1 MASRSA
7 TIPRK
12 AAPNAGRRERRRLE
26 TRERLFRAALDL
38 FARRGFLETTVEDI
52 TEAADVGKGTFFNYF
67 PTKEH
72 VLATFGAQR
81 IAAIERGLERARTG
95 PVLPVLEELAVDLA
109 GQSRESPA
117 LLRAIYAAHASCEP
131 VRAEL
136 QQRLK
141 AGRQILSRIFDL
153 AQERGEVRRD
163 IPASELAR
171 LTQLILIGVSVGWAL
186 SPDDSLRGTAQ
197 DVWRL
202 LSPSLIA
209 DKKHKRASARRTRTT
224 SRAGAG
230 TSKNK

>member
-7 TIPRK
+7 SIPPK
-12 AAPNAGRRERRRLE
+12 AAPLAGRRERRRVE

-81 IAAIERGLERARTG
+81 IAAIERGLERARSG
-95 PVLPVLEELAVDLA
+95 PVLPVLEDLAIDLA

-117 LLRAIYAAHASCEP
+117 LLRAIYAAHASCAP

-141 AGRQILSRIFDL
+141 AGRQILARIFEL

-171 LTQLILIGVSVGWAL
+171 LIQLILVGVSVGWAL
-186 SPDDSLRGTAQ
+186 SPDDPLRGTAQ

-202 LSPSLIA
+202 LSPALIA
-209 DKKHKRASARRTRTT
+209 DKKQKRVPARP
-224 SRAGAG
+224 SRITVGPGARAI
-230 TSKNK
+230 KNK